1 MHSMRAQALECVLPQ
16 AAGWEFIFTFILVST
31 VYAVAIGKP
40 NFGNVGPLII
50 GLSLYACASV
60 GAPAIRP
67 SAQQIPSACCVMC
80 RVS

>member
-1 MHSMRAQALECVLPQ
+1 M
-16 AAGWEFIFTFILVST
+16 IFTFILVST

-60 GAPAIRP
+60 GALALLTIAYATALAESLVQRHASGSFRP
-67 SAQQIPSACCVMC
+67 SENDVDP
-80 RVS
+80 

>member
-1 MHSMRAQALECVLPQ
+1 MRLQ

-40 NFGNVGPLII
+40 NFGNLGPLII

-60 GAPAIRP
+60 GAPVPHMAGHLT
-67 SAQQIPSACCVMC
+67 
-80 RVS
+80 